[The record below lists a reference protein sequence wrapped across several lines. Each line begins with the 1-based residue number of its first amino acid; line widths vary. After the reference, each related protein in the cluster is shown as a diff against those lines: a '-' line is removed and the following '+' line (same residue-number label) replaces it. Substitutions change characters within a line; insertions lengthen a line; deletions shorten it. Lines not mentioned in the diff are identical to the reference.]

1 MKHHET
7 ERQSLKISVLMLT
20 NCPWTLSLSLSLSLL
35 SHLLSLP
42 ILSLQVQP

>member
-20 NCPWTLSLSLSLSLL
+20 NCLWTLLLTLSLLY
-35 SHLLSLP
+35 HLLSFT

>member
-20 NCPWTLSLSLSLSLL
+20 NCPWTLSLSLSLL